1 MLADPLA
8 RCTGHWSLCWPA
20 AAPVSGGELPHVP
33 GDSLGV
39 VIPDLAAATTG
50 AEQTRSLA
58 AALAELSRPG
68 DIVLL
73 AGDLGAGKTAFAQ
86 GFGRAL
92 GVDDP
97 ITSPTFTLVNRYDG
111 RLPFYH
117 LDVYRLDRLD
127 EVADLG
133 LAEFLDE
140 GGVMLIE
147 WGDTITPVL
156 PADFL
161 EVRIELGAG
170 DDDRTFAFGTVG
182 PRWASRQRALAA
194 ALAPWRTDPDAGSE
208 TDPDAATDPGADPEA
223 EPC

>member
-1 MLADPLA
+1 LV
-8 RCTGHWSLCWPA
+8 TFWPA
-20 AAPVSGGELPHVP
+20 PKPRRSGEAPGAWGG
-33 GDSLGV
+33 SLGA
-39 VIPDLAAATTG
+39 VIPSLAAATSG
-50 AEQTRSLA
+50 VEHTRGLA
-58 AALAELSRPG
+58 AAVAELARPG
-68 DIVLL
+68 DIILL
-73 AGDLGAGKTAFAQ
+73 AGDLGAGKTAFSQ

-92 GVDDP
+92 GVDEP

-161 EVRIELGAG
+161 EVRIELGDD
-170 DDDRTFAFGTVG
+170 DDDRRFAFRTVG
-182 PRWASRQRALAA
+182 TRWAARQRALTAT
-194 ALAPWRTDPDAGSE
+194 LAPWRVDTDE
-208 TDPDAATDPGADPEA
+208 DPA
-223 EPC
+223 PC

>member
-1 MLADPLA
+1 
-8 RCTGHWSLCWPA
+8 
-20 AAPVSGGELPHVP
+20 
-33 GDSLGV
+33 
-39 VIPDLAAATTG
+39 VIPAFAAATTG
-50 AEQTRSLA
+50 AEHTRGLA

-68 DIVLL
+68 DVVLL

-92 GVDDP
+92 GVDEA

-156 PADFL
+156 PADYL
-161 EVRIELGAG
+161 EVRIELGDG
-170 DDDRTFAFGTVG
+170 DDDRTFELRTVG
-182 PRWASRQRALAA
+182 SRWAARQRALAA
-194 ALAPWRTDPDAGSE
+194 ALAPWKIDVVPDAD
-208 TDPDAATDPGADPEA
+208 TNNDLDLDLNIAPDTGIDTTGKADP
-223 EPC
+223 C

>member
-1 MLADPLA
+1 MGA
-8 RCTGHWSLCWPA
+8 
-20 AAPVSGGELPHVP
+20 
-33 GDSLGV
+33 
-39 VIPDLAAATTG
+39 VIPAFAAATTG
-50 AEQTRSLA
+50 AEHTRGLA

-92 GVDDP
+92 GVDEA

-161 EVRIELGAG
+161 EVRIELGGG
-170 DDDRTFAFGTVG
+170 DDDRTFEFRTVG
-182 PRWASRQRALAA
+182 SRWAARQRALAA
-194 ALAPWRTDPDAGSE
+194 ALAPWRIDVVTDAGDGANSDLDLDTAPDAGIDTTGE
-208 TDPDAATDPGADPEA
+208 ADP
-223 EPC
+223 C

>member
-1 MLADPLA
+1 MDRSYLGRWTGRTLAVDRSYL
-8 RCTGHWSLCWPA
+8 
-20 AAPVSGGELPHVP
+20 GGEPADTQ
-33 GDSLGV
+33 GGSLGA
-39 VIPDLAAATTG
+39 VIPALAAATHG
-50 AEQTRSLA
+50 ADHTRALA
-58 AALAELSRPG
+58 AALAELARPG

-92 GVDDP
+92 GVDEP
-97 ITSPTFTLVNRYDG
+97 VTSPTFTLVNRYDG

-140 GGVMLIE
+140 GGAMLIE

-161 EVRIELGAG
+161 EVRIELGDG
-170 DDDRTFAFGTVG
+170 DDDRTFEFRTVG
-182 PRWASRQRALAA
+182 SRWAARQRALAA
-194 ALAPWRTDPDAGSE
+194 ALAPWRVDDDNGPDIGPDIGPDNGNEGDP
-208 TDPDAATDPGADPEA
+208 
-223 EPC
+223 C

>member
-1 MLADPLA
+1 LVTFWGAGPRLCCGEPVDPA
-8 RCTGHWSLCWPA
+8 
-20 AAPVSGGELPHVP
+20 GG
-33 GDSLGV
+33 SLGA
-39 VIPDLAAATTG
+39 VIPAFAAATTG
-50 AEQTRSLA
+50 AEHTRGLA

-68 DIVLL
+68 DVVLL

-92 GVDDP
+92 GVDEA

-156 PADFL
+156 PADYL
-161 EVRIELGAG
+161 EVRIELGDG
-170 DDDRTFAFGTVG
+170 DDDRTFELRTVG
-182 PRWASRQRALAA
+182 SRWAARQRALAA
-194 ALAPWRTDPDAGSE
+194 ALAPWKIDVVPDAD
-208 TDPDAATDPGADPEA
+208 TNNDLDLDLNIAPDTGIDTTGKADP
-223 EPC
+223 C